1 MKKKRL
7 LSEGMTVVMMIRK
20 MIMMT
25 VLMAVVGWYLT
36 FTECLL
42 QSCYNTYTQK
52 LTQFSHSSHKAGMII
67 IPILHM
73 WKPL

>member
-20 MIMMT
+20 IMMM

-67 IPILHM
+67 IPILYM